1 MLHCASTSCRLADD
15 SGLQRDAHCTHLFSL
30 QHVWALLGYRHL
42 AGACDAAYHLHEDT
56 TAMQQ
61 LKNAGEY
68 HHSMN
73 NKKCAKLKF
82 VKIFDLNWV
91 MNFEHCLGI
100 WKYMLHLVRSGCAGF
115 DLLLRDA
122 GCGPAP
128 MLQDLLAIPSV
139 EVLPATILNPI
150 FAKLSVS
157 SLLTYVPQLS
167 NHFNP
172 GQVIV
177 PTTHPC

>member
-1 MLHCASTSCRLADD
+1 MLH
-15 SGLQRDAHCTHLFSL
+15 
-30 QHVWALLGYRHL
+30 HVTG
-42 AGACDAAYHLHEDT
+42 
-56 TAMQQ
+56 
-61 LKNAGEY
+61 
-68 HHSMN
+68 
-73 NKKCAKLKF
+73 
-82 VKIFDLNWV
+82 
-91 MNFEHCLGI
+91 
-100 WKYMLHLVRSGCAGF
+100 SGCAGF

-122 GCGPAP
+122 DCGPAP

-167 NHFNP
+167 NHFSP

-177 PTTHPC
+177 PTLCQ